1 MNIKIIRA
9 QLTELI
15 KEKVERYNRIQELQ
29 TKKQKLDEA
38 LQKLE
43 VGENIEELWGGMKH
57 LFNRGKQAAGQKLS
71 QAGQSLKTGAQALG
85 QDFKDVY
92 GQAAQSVK
100 QGASNAAQS
109 VSNAAG
115 QVKQTYQHGERISQT
130 SKTQKDIAAAY
141 AEKRALDAKIKALQA
156 KHQQLTG
163 QPYTPTR
170 LNYKAPQATP
180 PPAKTPPMSQ
190 AAE

>member
-1 MNIKIIRA
+1 MNIKITRA
-9 QLTELI
+9 QLAELI
-15 KEKVERYNRIQELQ
+15 KEEVERYKRIQELQ

-43 VGENIEELWGGMKH
+43 DGENIEELWGGMKH
-57 LFNRGKQAAGQKLS
+57 LFNKGKQAAGQKLS
-71 QAGQSLKTGAQALG
+71 QAGQTLKTGAKALG

-92 GQAAQSVK
+92 GQ
-100 QGASNAAQS
+100 AAQS

-156 KHQQLTG
+156 QHQQLTG
-163 QPYTPTR
+163 QLYTPTR

-180 PPAKTPPMSQ
+180 PIAK